1 MDIWKYY
8 DGDLKYPDLIKHT
21 EEKEIAKTNPKWAY
35 EYLYTNVNDKSEELE
50 LIIAKDAKYSYR
62 YAVYILNHKP
72 FKLGEPAIAKD
83 AFYAIRYAQNILKGP
98 FKLGEPA
105 IAEHAEYAY
114 NYAND
119 VLKGPFPLGEP
130 AIAKDDFY
138 TNEYTQYILEKDFY
152 LDGKLICK
160 YEG

>member
-35 EYLYTNVNDKSEELE
+35 EYLYTNANDKSEELE

-62 YAVYILNHKP
+62 YAVYNLNHKP

-83 AFYAIRYAQNILKGP
+83 EFYA
-98 FKLGEPA
+98 
-105 IAEHAEYAY
+105 
-114 NYAND
+114 
-119 VLKGPFPLGEP
+119 
-130 AIAKDDFY
+130 
-138 TNEYTQYILEKDFY
+138 NEYTQYILKKDFY

>member
-35 EYLYTNVNDKSEELE
+35 EYAKINGKSEELE
-50 LIIAKDAKYSYR
+50 SIIAKNARYSYR
-62 YAVYILNHKP
+62 YAFYILNHKP

-83 AFYAIRYAQNILKGP
+83 AYYAMRYIKNILKGR
-98 FKLGEPA
+98 FELS
-105 IAEHAEYAY
+105 
-114 NYAND
+114 
-119 VLKGPFPLGEP
+119 EP
-130 AIAKDDFY
+130 AIAKDEFY
-138 TNEYTQYILEKDFY
+138 ANEYTQYILEKDFY

>member
-1 MDIWKYY
+1 MNIWKYY

-35 EYLYTNVNDKSEELE
+35 EYAKINGKSEELE
-50 LIIAKDAKYSYR
+50 PIIAKNARYSYR

-72 FKLGEPAIAKD
+72 FKPGEPAIAKNAFYAMRYIKNILKERFKLSEPAIAKDAYYSYEYARLLKERFELGEPAIAKD
-83 AFYAIRYAQNILKGP
+83 EFYA
-98 FKLGEPA
+98 
-105 IAEHAEYAY
+105 
-114 NYAND
+114 
-119 VLKGPFPLGEP
+119 
-130 AIAKDDFY
+130 
-138 TNEYTQYILEKDFY
+138 NEYTQYILEKDFY